1 MSPEHFI
8 TIDLSDV
15 QVRVFAN
22 DEMVAQS
29 ARALRV
35 LETGHD
41 PVLYLPPEDVR
52 LDIFQKT
59 SHSTHCPY
67 KGDASYWTITA
78 GGEQI
83 ENAAWSYEYPIEQA
97 TQLKGYIAFY
107 SDKVDLQ
114 TG

>member
-1 MSPEHFI
+1 MSQDHSI

-15 QVRVFAN
+15 HVRVFAN

-29 ARALRV
+29 LHALRV

-52 LDIFQKT
+52 MEIFQQT

-67 KGDASYWTITA
+67 KGDASFWTITI
-78 GGEQI
+78 GGGQI
-83 ENAAWSYEYPIEQA
+83 VNAAWSYEYPIEQA
-97 TQLKGYIAFY
+97 AQLKEYIAFY
-107 SDKVDLQ
+107 ADKVDVQ
-114 TG
+114 AG